1 MKFIKIT
8 CLKKIENEFLLNCM
22 IIYIERESPDNI
34 DLDEI
39 IDEFSFLKNPG
50 YNFVDSVFLIYLVLL

>member
-39 IDEFSFLKNPG
+39 ID
-50 YNFVDSVFLIYLVLL
+50 